1 MRKIQENNKLDYPLF
16 DYQVVN
22 NFQRI
27 INEKEVNNSIY
38 LCIYLIIF

>member
-1 MRKIQENNKLDYPLF
+1 MRKIQENPKLDYPLF

-27 INEKEVNNSIY
+27 IINEKEVKI
-38 LCIYLIIF
+38 LFTCVFI